1 MRTRIIAVAV
11 AAVLAIT
18 GAVALVLGIQS
29 TSENAV
35 AGSRVETV
43 LVVVTEIPV
52 GMTGENAASYVE
64 EQKVPAE
71 YVVDGAVSSV
81 ADMAGLVASAALLP
95 GEQVIA
101 ARWSSPADL
110 AATGARVEA
119 PEGTQ
124 EISLALDLER
134 VAGGAL
140 APGSHVGVWGSVN
153 GATALLFDQVLVTT
167 LASTVDPDE
176 EGSGTDGTVLVTLA
190 VTAEQA
196 QSIIQ
201 SAEFGEIWLSLQESR

>member
-18 GAVALVLGIQS
+18 GAVALVFAVQGAS
-29 TSENAV
+29 DNAV
-35 AGSRVETV
+35 AGERIETV
-43 LVVVTEIPV
+43 LVVLTEIPT
-52 GMTGENAASYVE
+52 GMTGENAVSYVE
-64 EQKVPAE
+64 ERKVPAE

-81 ADMAGLVASAALLP
+81 DDMAGLVASAPLLP

-101 ARWSSPADL
+101 ARWTTPADL
-110 AATGARVEA
+110 AALGARVEA

-134 VAGGAL
+134 VAGGAI

-153 GATALLFDQVLVTT
+153 GVTALLFDQVLVTT

-176 EGSGTDGTVLVTLA
+176 EGAGTDGTVLVTLA
-190 VTAEQA
+190 VTTEQA

-201 SAEFGEIWLSLQESR
+201 SAEFGEVWLSLQESR